1 MDWPVTF
8 ETGVPDLVQNSK
20 DEEGFGG
27 QSVKHNSF
35 KYFFRRALV
44 GERLNKWLK
53 LVSMVV
59 PVTLNENKD
68 KFLWRLGKNG
78 PFSTQSLY
86 KEIVKPEKAGGK
98 DLFWKAKLP
107 LKIKIPLWYLI
118 KKGVLLRKDNLL
130 KRGRKGDVTVVFVV
144 LKR

>member
-1 MDWPVTF
+1 MLDCLLPLPILSLYSVF
-8 ETGVPDLVQNSK
+8 RQQNGNETRSLERLSEWLDLV
-20 DEEGFGG
+20 
-27 QSVKHNSF
+27 
-35 KYFFRRALV
+35 ALV
-44 GERLNKWLK
+44 
-53 LVSMVV
+53 V
-59 PVTLNENKD
+59 PAMLNENKD

-130 KRGRKGDVTVVFVV
+130 KRGWKEDVTVVFLV